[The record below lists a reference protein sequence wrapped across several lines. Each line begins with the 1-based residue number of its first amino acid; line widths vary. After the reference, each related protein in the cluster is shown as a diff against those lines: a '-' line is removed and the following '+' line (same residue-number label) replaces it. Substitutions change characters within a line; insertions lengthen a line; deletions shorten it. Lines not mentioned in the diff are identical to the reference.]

1 METVKNIAAILGC
14 VLSAIS
20 LITFCTRSGRAFVR
34 NLFNNYT
41 HTLVEENQQQSRD
54 IAEIRQSVLQLNDKI
69 NALEEVSKQQCRDT
83 IKNIYYK
90 YYKTKKIP
98 LYERKTID
106 YTYSIYNSIFHGNTY
121 AELLYKEICSWEID
135 TIAFQDG
142 HQED

>member
-1 METVKNIAAILGC
+1 METVKDIAAILGC

-20 LITFCTRSGRAFVR
+20 LITLCTRGGRAFVK
-34 NLFNNYT
+34 NLFSNYT
-41 HTLVEENQQQSRD
+41 HTLVEENQQQSKD
-54 IAEIRQSVLQLNDKI
+54 IAEIRQSVLKLNDKI

-90 YYKTKKIP
+90 YYKVKKIP

>member
-1 METVKNIAAILGC
+1 METVKDIAAILGC

-20 LITFCTRSGRAFVR
+20 LITLCTRSGRAFVK
-34 NLFNNYT
+34 NLFSNYT
-41 HTLVEENQQQSRD
+41 RTLVEENQQQSRD

-106 YTYSIYNSIFHGNTY
+106 YTFGIYSSIFHGNTY

>member
-1 METVKNIAAILGC
+1 METVKDIAAILGC

-20 LITFCTRSGRAFVR
+20 LITLCTRSGRAFVK
-34 NLFNNYT
+34 NLFSNYT
-41 HTLVEENQQQSRD
+41 RTLVEENQQQSRD
-54 IAEIRQSVLQLNDKI
+54 IAEIRQSVLKLNDKI

-90 YYKTKKIP
+90 YYKVKKIP

-106 YTYSIYNSIFHGNTY
+106 YTYSIYNSIFHANTY
-121 AELLYKEICSWEID
+121 AELLYKEMCSWEID

>member
-1 METVKNIAAILGC
+1 METVKDIAAILGC

-20 LITFCTRSGRAFVR
+20 LITLCTRSGRAFVR
-34 NLFNNYT
+34 NLFSNYT
-41 HTLVEENQQQSRD
+41 RTLVEENQQQSKD
-54 IAEIRQSVLQLNDKI
+54 IAEIRQSVLKLNDKI

-90 YYKTKKIP
+90 YYKVKKIP